1 MTYMGTTPET
11 AQDGGMDASEG
22 QKRGRKPRLMVAG
35 EFSAGKTKLING
47 LLGERILPSNVTA
60 TALPPV
66 WLIAGERFCMT
77 VGLDGQTREVAS
89 LDSVTVDD
97 TRYCIL
103 SHPAPILEACD
114 IIDTP
119 GTSDPNIPTQSW
131 EWMLDHA
138 DAVIWCTNATQAWR
152 QSEKSVWNE
161 MPDRLLFDATLL
173 MTHADRLPDERAGD
187 RVLRRVRRDAE
198 FYFKHFLMASLLDEG
213 DIATIR
219 AHLETLTQGFGPLE
233 QTSEQI
239 ADVFEVF
246 RRAAARTPVIPRRVI
261 PRRVSAGT
269 IAPRVETI
277 IEQAPPGVPPDA
289 AQSQTP
295 AHHEVTEPQI
305 VARHPE
311 EDAAQT
317 ASDPEQSL
325 LAALIGLQ
333 WDEPEAE
340 QEEADEPT
348 VATEEAAEPEAEQE
362 EADEPTV
369 ATEEDAEP
377 EAEQEEAIKPTG
389 ATEDDL
395 GPEADPE
402 FDTSIAD
409 NVHLLVSLA
418 SEEEAPAVSPPPD
431 VVQPATA
438 RSIWEDL
445 VRGVDLAD
453 ADMVLSCVEEL
464 IVTLDGQQNAPAIGA
479 PRRDDTHQ
487 DVAHALVQHV
497 VNRRKP

>member
-77 VGLDGQTREVAS
+77 VGLDGQTLEVAS

-173 MTHADRLPDERAGD
+173 MTHADRLADERAGD

-340 QEEADEPT
+340 QEEAIEPT
-348 VATEEAAEPEAEQE
+348 V
-362 EADEPTV
+362 
-369 ATEEDAEP
+369 
-377 EAEQEEAIKPTG
+377 

-395 GPEADPE
+395 GPGADPE